1 MRIIE
6 EPKKFSNFDD
16 LKLGDVFNYDG
27 VWYMKIDTIKSEM
40 SVFNAVD
47 LETGMLENIAPY
59 SDVIYQDV
67 ELRVRDFQVLLN
79 LILIMKFIK
88 SCILVSLKLNISPY
102 SNVNFILFYLGNAK

>member
-6 EPKKFSNFDD
+6 EPKKFTSFDE

-27 VWYMKIDTIKSEM
+27 VWYIKIDTIKSEM

-47 LETGMLENIAPY
+47 LETGMPEYIVPY
-59 SDVIYQDV
+59 SDVAYQDV
-67 ELRVRDFQVLLN
+67 ELKVRDFQAQLN

-88 SCILVSLKLNISPY
+88 HYILVSLKLNISPY
-102 SNVNFILFYLGNAK
+102 NSA

>member
-40 SVFNAVD
+40 FVFNAIELD
-47 LETGMLENIAPY
+47 TGMPEYIAPY
-59 SDVIYQDV
+59 SDVVYQDV
-67 ELRVRDFQVLLN
+67 ELRVHDF
-79 LILIMKFIK
+79 
-88 SCILVSLKLNISPY
+88 
-102 SNVNFILFYLGNAK
+102 